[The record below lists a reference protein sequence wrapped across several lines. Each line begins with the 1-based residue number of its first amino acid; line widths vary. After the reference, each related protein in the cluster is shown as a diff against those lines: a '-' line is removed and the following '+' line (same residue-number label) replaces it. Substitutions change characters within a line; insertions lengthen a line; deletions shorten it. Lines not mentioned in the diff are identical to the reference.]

1 MFLLGTL
8 LIHAV
13 LIRKSV
19 LNKNKFNYSQ
29 NTANYLISLHD
40 NEMIFT
46 SFDAA
51 DISALRYVK
60 KIFIMKNDLIKKEL
74 LQPSKNLFLLGTLH
88 VLKVF
93 YFLCILHRL
102 VVLGTFSR

>member
-1 MFLLGTL
+1 MVSSHEEHLLLKKYIEIFYSKNKKVHLLKIFQFLCILHRVFLLGTL

-60 KIFIMKNDLIKKEL
+60 KK
-74 LQPSKNLFLLGTLH
+74 FL
-88 VLKVF
+88 
-93 YFLCILHRL
+93 
-102 VVLGTFSR
+102 S